1 MNKVILIGNLT
12 RDPEVKYTTGE
23 SPLAIGRF
31 SIAVA
36 RPYSKS
42 KERETD
48 FINCVA
54 FGKTAENIGKYFVK
68 GNKIGISGRIQT
80 NRYQDKDGNDRT
92 ATDVVVE
99 DFEFCVNSGG
109 SSGSNSAPT
118 PPAPAKTVP
127 APAEDVDDED
137 LPF

>member
-12 RDPEVKYTTGE
+12 RDPEVNYTSGE
-23 SPLAIGRF
+23 NQLAIGRF
-31 SIAVA
+31 SIAVN
-36 RPYSKS
+36 RPYSKT
-42 KERETD
+42 KEKEVD
-48 FINCVA
+48 FLNCVA

-80 NRYQDKDGNDRT
+80 NRYQDKDGNNRT
-92 ATDVVVE
+92 STDIVVE

-127 APAEDVDDED
+127 APAEDIDDED
-137 LPF
+137 FPF